1 MNIVLFAHPLFI
13 GHASMPRYT
22 QWLVDG
28 MTARGHRVQVWM
40 PEPRVHDLP
49 VPTRFKKWMGYID
62 QYLLFP
68 RWVRRRM
75 AAQPADTLYV
85 FSDHAL
91 GPWVPLVAGRPHV
104 IHCHD
109 LLAQQSALGQVPQN
123 PVSATGRVYQRYI
136 RNGYT
141 QGRVFIAISRKTEQ
155 ELRTFIGP
163 APESHVVYNGV
174 NPRFHPA
181 ADIEGQRA
189 ALGRQLG
196 IDLSR
201 GFVLHVGVN
210 TWYKNRPGV
219 LEIYDRWRH
228 GAPAE
233 ALPLLMVGPPPPP
246 ALAAQH
252 AASPNAAD
260 VHFLTGI
267 SDEVLVA
274 LYGVATVFLFPSI
287 AEGFGWPIAEAMAA
301 GCPVI
306 TTDAAPMTEVAGEAG
321 FYIPPMDAPMSGGA
335 SWASRSAEVLDQ
347 VVALSPEARRDA
359 IAHGFEQVRRFD
371 SEAALDRIEAIYRKT
386 LAAQSTT

>member
-22 QWLVDG
+22 QWLEDG
-28 MTARGHRVQVWM
+28 MVARGHRVQVWR
-40 PEPRVHDLP
+40 PAPHFVKAP
-49 VPTRFKKWMGYID
+49 VPARFKKWMGYLD

-85 FSDHAL
+85 FGDHAL
-91 GPWVPLVAGRPHV
+91 GPWVPMAKALPHV

-109 LLAQQSALGQVPQN
+109 LLAQQSALGRVPQN
-123 PVSATGRVYQRYI
+123 QVSATGRIYQRYI
-136 RNGYT
+136 RNGYV

-155 ELRTFIGP
+155 ELRSFIGP
-163 APESHVVYNGV
+163 VPESHVVYNGV

-181 ADIEGQRA
+181 ADVAAQRV
-189 ALGRQLG
+189 ALSRDLG
-196 IDLSR
+196 IDLTR

-210 TWYKNRPGV
+210 VWYKNRRGV

-228 GAPAE
+228 GAGAE
-233 ALPLLMVGPPPPP
+233 GVPLLMVGPPAPE
-246 ALAAQH
+246 ALESVKSSLPH
-252 AASPNAAD
+252 ARD
-260 VHFLTGI
+260 IHFLTDI

-274 LYGVATVFLFPSI
+274 LYGTATVFLFPSI

-306 TTDAAPMTEVAGEAG
+306 TTDAAPMTEVAGKAG
-321 FYIPPMDAPMSGGA
+321 FYIPTMEAAGTSWVDA
-335 SWASRSAEVLDQ
+335 SAAVLAR
-347 VVALSPEARRDA
+347 VAALSPVEREAAVAR
-359 IAHGFEQVRRFD
+359 GFAQVRQFD
-371 SEAALDRIEAIYRKT
+371 SEAALDRIEAIYRET
-386 LAAQSTT
+386 LRAQSAR